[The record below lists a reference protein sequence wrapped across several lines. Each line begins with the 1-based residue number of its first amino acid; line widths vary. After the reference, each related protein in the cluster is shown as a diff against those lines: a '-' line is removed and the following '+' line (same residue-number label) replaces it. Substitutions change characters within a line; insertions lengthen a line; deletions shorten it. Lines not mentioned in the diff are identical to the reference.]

1 MPSSALIAA
10 GDRILA
16 GRAGDGDV
24 RAFEVLIHRYGP
36 LMRSYSRNLLGSSDE
51 ADDAVQQAFII
62 AWQQLSTLADP
73 GAVKPWLMR
82 IVNRKCLDRIRSRRP
97 SADLDDPAVLASS
110 GGGGPEAAAQ
120 NQALQTAL
128 TAVLWT
134 LPEAQ
139 RRCWLMK
146 EVAGYSYDDIA
157 EELDAPASTI
167 RGLLARARK
176 TLIREMEP
184 WR

>member
-1 MPSSALIAA
+1 MASSNLVDVS
-10 GDRILA
+10 DRTLA
-16 GRAGDGDV
+16 VRARDGEI
-24 RAFEVLIHRYGP
+24 RAFEALIRRYGP
-36 LMRSYSRNLLGSSDE
+36 LMRSYSRHLLGSTDE
-51 ADDAVQQAFII
+51 PDDTVQQAFIA
-62 AWQQLSTLADP
+62 AWQQLPTLADP

-82 IVNRKCLDRIRSRRP
+82 IVNRKCLDRIRARRP
-97 SADLDDPAVLASS
+97 AANIDDNYALAADKSGAPEPVAEHHALQAALVAVL
-110 GGGGPEAAAQ
+110 G
-120 NQALQTAL
+120 
-128 TAVLWT
+128 T

-157 EELDAPASTI
+157 QELDAPTSTV

-176 TLIREMEP
+176 TLIRELEP

>member
-1 MPSSALIAA
+1 VSSSALSDAS
-10 GDRILA
+10 DRILA

-24 RAFEVLIHRYGP
+24 RAFEVLVRRYGP
-36 LMRSYSRNLLGSSDE
+36 LLRSYSRHLLGSVDESD
-51 ADDAVQQAFII
+51 DTVQQAFIT
-62 AWQQLSTLADP
+62 AWQQLSTLTDP
-73 GAVKPWLMR
+73 DAVKPWLMR
-82 IVNRKCLDRIRSRRP
+82 IVNRKCLDRIRARHPAGIIDDSTP
-97 SADLDDPAVLASS
+97 AADAGRA
-110 GGGGPEAAAQ
+110 PEAAAE
-120 NQALQTAL
+120 NRALQSAL
-128 TAVLWT
+128 TAALAT

-146 EVAGYSYDDIA
+146 EVAAYSYDDIA
-157 EELDAPASTI
+157 EELDVPASTV